1 MIDVFLVKYSFYS
14 IKHNIFH
21 PQNFDKLK
29 NAIKIFQ
36 IFFYKYKP
44 YFAYRKKLSNL
55 PFFYQSLTLN
65 KLPTFFRKFFSFLN
79 FFIK

>member
-29 NAIKIFQ
+29 NAIKNFFNYINMFLSHQIKPQNHIIFQ
-36 IFFYKYKP
+36 ILFYKYKP

-55 PFFYQSLTLN
+55 PFFY
-65 KLPTFFRKFFSFLN
+65 
-79 FFIK
+79 

>member
-29 NAIKIFQ
+29 NAIKN
-36 IFFYKYKP
+36 FFNYINT
-44 YFAYRKKLSNL
+44 FLITSNL
-55 PFFYQSLTLN
+55 TTKSCN
-65 KLPTFFRKFFSFLN
+65 
-79 FFIK
+79 

>member
-29 NAIKIFQ
+29 NAIKN
-36 IFFYKYKP
+36 FFNYINT
-44 YFAYRKKLSNL
+44 FLITSNL
-55 PFFYQSLTLN
+55 TTKSCN
-65 KLPTFFRKFFSFLN
+65 FSN
-79 FFIK
+79 FFL